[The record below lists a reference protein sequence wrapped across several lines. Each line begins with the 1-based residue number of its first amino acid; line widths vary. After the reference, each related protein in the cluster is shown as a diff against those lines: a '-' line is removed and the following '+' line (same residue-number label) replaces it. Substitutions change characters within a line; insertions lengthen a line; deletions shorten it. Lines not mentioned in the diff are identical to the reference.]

1 MDVTWPVKHLRYRY
15 MIVIPLILAAV
26 FVAAIM
32 VRGVPLSM
40 DFAGGTHL
48 SITVENFENM
58 PAASSVEDALY
69 EIIGDEVEVFQTSD
83 GFDIETSAYLT
94 DNQVENQ
101 IKPALSGLGVDGE
114 YGAPERMGS
123 VITGSHA
130 EQAWHAIAGA
140 AIAMAIIIF
149 VALRHFTSVGGILLV
164 IGLDALGVFG
174 GMALLQIPLSL
185 GSVTG
190 LLLLIG
196 YAVDT
201 NILLSTKVLKR
212 VGATPR
218 ERAADAMKT
227 GLMMSGTSAAALI
240 ALNLIMT
247 PPLIKQFSGVL
258 VIGILVDMVNTWL
271 LNSGIL
277 LRHVERQQ
285 RRYHGRI

>member
-15 MIVIPLILAAV
+15 MIAIPLILSAVFAAAV
-26 FVAAIM
+26 L
-32 VRGVPLSM
+32 VRGVPLSI

-48 SITVENFENM
+48 SITVENVENM
-58 PAASSVEDALY
+58 PGTGTVEDVLY
-69 EIIGDEVEVFQTSD
+69 ETIGYEVEVFQTSD
-83 GFDIETSAYLT
+83 GFDIETSAYLV

-101 IKPALSGLGVDGE
+101 IKPALSELGVVGE
-114 YGAPERMGS
+114 YRRETMGS
-123 VITGSHA
+123 VITDIYKEDA
-130 EQAWHAIAGA
+130 RNAIIGA
-140 AIAMAIIIF
+140 AIAMAVIIF
-149 VALRHFTSVGGILLV
+149 IAIRHFTSVGGILLV
-164 IGLDALGVFG
+164 VGLDALGVFG
-174 GMALLQIPLSL
+174 GMALLQIPLSF

-212 VGATPR
+212 VGGTPR

-247 PPLIKQFSGVL
+247 PPLIKEFSGVL
-258 VIGILVDMVNTWL
+258 AIGILIDMVNTWL

-285 RRYHGRI
+285 GRYHGRI